1 MYNSIFSLN
10 SLLIQKINF
19 MIRLVT
25 VIHKFTDHK
34 SFRLSKLPILTYY
47 PNISGFI
54 CPNNKTVV
62 SYTYTRYAVSENKS
76 INNNINLTPKSYVV
90 YSP

>member
-1 MYNSIFSLN
+1 
-10 SLLIQKINF
+10 

-47 PNISGFI
+47 PNVNYIIQFHLSYHSSGI
-54 CPNNKTVV
+54 WIMKCYQLYYAV
-62 SYTYTRYAVSENKS
+62 YAVSENKLT
-76 INNNINLTPKSYVV
+76 INLSKAR
-90 YSP
+90 